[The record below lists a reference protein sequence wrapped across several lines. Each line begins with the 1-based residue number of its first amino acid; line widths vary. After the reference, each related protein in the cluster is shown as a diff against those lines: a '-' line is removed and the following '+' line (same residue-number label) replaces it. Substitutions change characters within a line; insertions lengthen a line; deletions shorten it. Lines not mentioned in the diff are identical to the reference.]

1 MKKIF
6 FILTLCSV
14 GLPIAAQKV
23 LTLDSCRALALHNNK
38 QINVSKLKQEMALNI
53 RKAARTKYLPKVDAA
68 GGYQY
73 FSESISLLSKDQQ
86 SALNNLG
93 TNLAT
98 AAGGSLTGM
107 ITGLVR
113 QGIITPAVAQQI
125 NSMVNQVGAPMAT
138 TGNEIGQ
145 SITKALETNTHHIW
159 GGAIMVRQPIYMG
172 GAITAINTIAT
183 INEQLAA
190 NDADTKTQAT
200 LYSIDQAYWLVV
212 SLKQKQVLANS
223 YLNLVKKL
231 DSDVKKMIR
240 QGITTRAAGLKVDVK
255 VNEAEMQVTQ
265 VEDGL
270 ALAKML
276 LCQLCGLPME
286 QDIVLAD
293 EDRKQLNV
301 NLEELSTDVADKSS
315 ANNNRPELR
324 TLQNMVDIS
333 QQATRLVRAAYLPHV
348 MLTGGYLI
356 SNPNLFNSFERK
368 FAGTWNVGVIVHVPV
383 WNWFD
388 GAYKIRASKVATSM
402 ARMELS
408 DAQEKIDLQVTQSR
422 FKVKEA
428 HKRLMMARKNIK
440 SAEENLRCANIGFKE
455 GVMET
460 TDVMAAQTAW
470 QQAQSQ
476 QIDAEVEVKL
486 AQVNL
491 QKALGV
497 LVY

>member
-23 LTLDSCRALALHNNK
+23 LSLDSCRALALHNNK

>member
-125 NSMVNQVGAPMAT
+125 NGMVNQVGAPMAT

-240 QGITTRAAGLKVDVK
+240 QGVTTRAAGLKVDVK

-293 EDRKQLNV
+293 EDRKQLNI

>member
-53 RKAARTKYLPKVDAA
+53 RKAARTKFLPKVDAA

-333 QQATRLVRAAYLPHV
+333 QQVTRLVRAAYLPHV

-356 SNPNLFNSFERK
+356 SNPNLFNGFERK

>member
-98 AAGGSLTGM
+98 TAGGSLTGM

-333 QQATRLVRAAYLPHV
+333 QQVTRLVRAAYLPHV

-356 SNPNLFNSFERK
+356 SNPNLFNGFERK

-408 DAQEKIDLQVTQSR
+408 DAQEKINLQVTQSR

>member
-98 AAGGSLTGM
+98 AAGGSLAGM

-125 NSMVNQVGAPMAT
+125 NGMVNQVGAPMAT

-333 QQATRLVRAAYLPHV
+333 QQVTRLVRAAYLPHV

-356 SNPNLFNSFERK
+356 SNPNLFNGFERK

-408 DAQEKIDLQVTQSR
+408 DAQEKINLQVTQSR

>member
-1 MKKIF
+1 M
-6 FILTLCSV
+6 
-14 GLPIAAQKV
+14 
-23 LTLDSCRALALHNNK
+23 RNNK
-38 QINVSKLKQEMALNI
+38 QINVSKLKQEVALNI

-73 FSESISLLSKDQQ
+73 FSETISLLSKDQK

-93 TNLAT
+93 TNFTT
-98 AAGGSLTGM
+98 AAGGSLSGM
-107 ITGLVR
+107 ITGLVQ
-113 QGIITPAVAQQI
+113 QGVITPAVAQRINGMVSQI
-125 NSMVNQVGAPMAT
+125 STPIAK
-138 TGNEIGQ
+138 TGNEIG
-145 SITKALETNTHHIW
+145 SSVML
-159 GGAIMVRQPIYMG
+159 RQPIYMG
-172 GAITAINTIAT
+172 GAITALNNIAQ
-183 INEQLAA
+183 INEQLTA
-190 NDADTKTQAT
+190 NDTDAKTQAT

-212 SLKQKQVLANS
+212 SLKQKKALADS
-223 YLNLVKKL
+223 YLGLVKKL
-231 DSDVKKMIR
+231 DSDVHKMIK
-240 QGITTRAAGLKVDVK
+240 QGIATRAAGLKVDVK

-276 LCQLCGLPME
+276 LCQLCGLPMD
-286 QDIVLAD
+286 QDITLAD

-301 NLEELSTDVADKSS
+301 NLNEQSATVADKAS
-315 ANNNRPELR
+315 ANTNRPELR
-324 TLQNMVDIS
+324 MLQNAVDIS
-333 QQATRLVRAAYLPHV
+333 EQATKLVRATYLPHV
-348 MLTGGYLI
+348 LLTGGYLV

-368 FAGTWNVGVIVHVPV
+368 LAGTWNVGVIVQVPV
-383 WNWFD
+383 WNWFE
-388 GAYKIRASKVATSM
+388 GAYKVRASKAATSM
-402 ARMELS
+402 AQMELA
-408 DAQEKIDLQVTQSR
+408 DAQEKIGLQITQSQ

-428 HKRLMMARKNIK
+428 HKRLLMARKNIK
-440 SAEENLRCANIGFKE
+440 SAEENLRCANVGFKE

-497 LVY
+497 LNY